1 MTRCLPRSLMSTS
14 PSLAERDR
22 RRPSEKGGASSHSVR
37 KLRPSK
43 GTGPVAALNGREAA
57 P

>member
-1 MTRCLPRSLMSTS
+1 MTRCLPRSLMPAS

-22 RRPSEKGGASSHSVR
+22 RRPSEKGGASSHTVR